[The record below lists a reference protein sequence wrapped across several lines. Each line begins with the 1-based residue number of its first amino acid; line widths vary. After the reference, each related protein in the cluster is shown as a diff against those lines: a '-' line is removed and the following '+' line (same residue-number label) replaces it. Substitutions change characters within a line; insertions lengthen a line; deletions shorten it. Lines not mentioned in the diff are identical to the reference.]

1 MAHVVFFLGIR
12 RRKRRRSYPS
22 VLAGQAGHVKPTVGG
37 WSLALPCR
45 HQGSGLPKQPGLGLG
60 AGPGLHGAGAEA
72 VGL

>member
-1 MAHVVFFLGIR
+1 MSIG
-12 RRKRRRSYPS
+12 SPT
-22 VLAGQAGHVKPTVGG
+22 GHVKPTVGG